1 MNGSCSVSVGIYSG
15 SLELNFLADLQKVWK
30 YFWEQGSFIEQCSL
44 PLNSLRGSPEE
55 NEDRRHKYQDHHHHN
70 RHNIDLIWVDIVKD
84 QRVSSVWIVQLI
96 FFVRCAIR
104 NGANFLHV
112 FLRILSQTWVSARV
126 SLSVNGAPVWDK
138 PETKVVH
145 LWKVF
150 NNAIVDRVEPR
161 GKAGIH
167 FGTEVNY
174 RLTPVP
180 CVSNILQKWS

>member
-1 MNGSCSVSVGIYSG
+1 MLATNIRSGRAGLLCFTWVGEFGKDSIPWGGEKGGDEGDIGMNGSCSVSVGIYSG

-96 FFVRCAIR
+96 FFVRCAKEWCQFFACFFEDFEPNLGER
-104 NGANFLHV
+104 KGQFV
-112 FLRILSQTWVSARV
+112 CKWGSSLR
-126 SLSVNGAPVWDK
+126 
-138 PETKVVH
+138 
-145 LWKVF
+145 
-150 NNAIVDRVEPR
+150 
-161 GKAGIH
+161 
-167 FGTEVNY
+167 
-174 RLTPVP
+174 
-180 CVSNILQKWS
+180 